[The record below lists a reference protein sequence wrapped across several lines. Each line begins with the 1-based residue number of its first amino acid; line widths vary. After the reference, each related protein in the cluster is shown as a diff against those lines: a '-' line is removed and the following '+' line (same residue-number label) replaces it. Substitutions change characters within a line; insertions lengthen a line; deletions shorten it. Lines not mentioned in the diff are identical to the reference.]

1 MVRTVVTPFDNTICI
16 SIPSNYVGK
25 KVEVLLYPSEEVK
38 EDTVNVHKRNAARF
52 KGIFTSEEADNYHQY
67 LQKARQEWDRN
78 I

>member
-1 MVRTVVTPFDNTICI
+1 MLRTIVTPYDNTICI

-25 KVEVLLYPSEEVK
+25 KVEVLLYTSEEIK
-38 EDTVNVHKRNAARF
+38 EDTAQVQKCNAARF

-67 LQKARQEWDRN
+67 LRKARQEWDRN